1 MNEFLDIA
9 LAPPT
14 VVFTVLLV
22 LVVGYWVLAILGL
35 DLLETDTDLLG
46 AIGLRGI
53 PSSFVI
59 SLFVAFSWFFCLAG
73 YAFLDELPFDGG
85 PLGLLVVPAALAGG
99 WLATRLL
106 INPLRYVL
114 PEPKVPS
121 RHDFIGRMCVI
132 RTGTVT
138 AHFGQAEVHS
148 EDGSSAL
155 IQVRKQG
162 DDELVA
168 GSTALIFDYDA
179 EGEFFWV
186 MPYDS
191 ALDPHRKDL

>member
-1 MNEFLDIA
+1 MNEFLQIV
-9 LAPPT
+9 LTPPT
-14 VVFTVLLV
+14 VVFTVLLAV
-22 LVVGYWVLAILGL
+22 VVGYWVLAIVGL

-53 PSSFVI
+53 PSSVVL
-59 SLFVAFSWFFCLAG
+59 SLYVAFTWFLCLAG
-73 YAFLDELPFDGG
+73 YAFLNDLPWAGG
-85 PLGLLVVPAALAGG
+85 PLGLLVVPGALVGG

-121 RHDFIGRMCVI
+121 RHDFVGRMCVI

-138 AHFGQAEVHS
+138 DRFGQAEVHS

-155 IQVRKQG
+155 VQVRRQ
-162 DDELVA
+162 DEEPLTS
-168 GSTALIFDYDA
+168 GGTALIFDYDA

-186 MPYDS
+186 MPYDAS
-191 ALDPHRKDL
+191 LDPHRKGF

>member
-1 MNEFLDIA
+1 MNEFLDIV

-22 LVVGYWVLAILGL
+22 LVVGYWVLTILGL
-35 DLLETDTDLLG
+35 DLLETDVDLLG
-46 AIGLRGI
+46 AIGLRGL
-53 PSSFVI
+53 PSSVVI
-59 SLFVAFSWFFCLAG
+59 SLFVAFTWFLCLTG
-73 YAFLDELPFDGG
+73 YAFLDELPWDGG
-85 PLGLLVVPAALAGG
+85 PLDLLVAPVALTGG

-106 INPLRYVL
+106 VNPLRYLL

-121 RHDFIGRMCVI
+121 RDDFIGRMCVI

-155 IQVRKQG
+155 LQVRKPG
-162 DDELVA
+162 DEELTA
-168 GSTALIFDYDA
+168 GDTALIFEYDA

-186 MPYDS
+186 MPYDA
-191 ALDPHRKDL
+191 ALDPHKKGL

>member
-1 MNEFLDIA
+1 MNEFLDIV

-22 LVVGYWVLAILGL
+22 LVVCYWVLAIVGL

-46 AIGLRGI
+46 ALGLRGI

-59 SLFVAFSWFFCLAG
+59 SLFVAFTWFLCLSG
-73 YAFLDELPFDGG
+73 YAFLDELPWDGG
-85 PLGLLVVPAALAGG
+85 PLDLLVVPAALAGG

-138 AHFGQAEVHS
+138 EHFGQAEVHS

-155 IQVRKQG
+155 VQVRRQG
-162 DDELVA
+162 DDEFVA
-168 GSTALIFDYDA
+168 GGTALIFDYDA
-179 EGEFFWV
+179 DGEFFWV
-186 MPYDS
+186 MPYDA
-191 ALDPHRKDL
+191 ALDPHRKGL